1 MWYLSV
7 SSSIFQGVLKLSP
20 DPCKQPKHLNKINLL
35 NSIAKTLCVPSDSDP
50 NFQKSYQNLTTFWGE
65 ILPNSDSK
73 FWLGGNNK
81 GGKLQLNFWNWQKQ
95 RYTLKGGLMSHY

>member
-1 MWYLSV
+1 MKHSFYL
-7 SSSIFQGVLKLSP
+7 
-20 DPCKQPKHLNKINLL
+20 PKW
-35 NSIAKTLCVPSDSDP
+35 SFALCVPSDSDP
-50 NFQKSYQNLTTFWGE
+50 NFQKSYQNLTTSLGE

-95 RYTLKGGLMSHY
+95 RYTLNGGLMSVY